1 MEEDQ
6 ILIHRSASVNFDDIP
21 EDKEESYPCPKC
33 EVGNVILNENGSWEC
48 DACDWGTTVK
58 E

>member
-1 MEEDQ
+1 M
-6 ILIHRSASVNFDDIP
+6 NFDDIP